1 MEQYGIMDCLDHPT
15 DFCFALAATALV
27 SNTEADLEAAV
38 LYQRGA
44 HPRNNHPGLPKPPIF
59 PSASPYPPEGWSFP
73 PAVPA
78 AARRGRPGP
87 AAADGG
93 WGAVRGGRAACFPS
107 RHPARA
113 ARPPP
118 CLPPLPAGTLGA
130 GPAEPELDPR
140 SSSSRRGQVGVRPHR
155 VLAAPPSWP
164 RPRPPRGA
172 AITRGGGRRHPGLA
186 VWGWALLW
194 DGTSLSLV
202 FSARFDKLGAFW
214 GNWTRFVGSEWP
226 CFIISAEEAAFT
238 AGGRCSQGRARG
250 RVNGF
255 MLGACEEAPSYSL
268 ILFFF

>member
-1 MEQYGIMDCLDHPT
+1 M
-15 DFCFALAATALV
+15 
-27 SNTEADLEAAV
+27 
-38 LYQRGA
+38 
-44 HPRNNHPGLPKPPIF
+44 
-59 PSASPYPPEGWSFP
+59 
-73 PAVPA
+73 
-78 AARRGRPGP
+78 
-87 AAADGG
+87 
-93 WGAVRGGRAACFPS
+93 RGGRAACLPS

-140 SSSSRRGQVGVRPHR
+140 SSSRRGQVGVRPHR
-155 VLAAPPSWP
+155 VLSAPPSWP

-172 AITRGGGRRHPGLA
+172 AITRGGGRRHHGAGGVGLGA
-186 VWGWALLW
+186 
-194 DGTSLSLV
+194 SLGRRFFISR

-214 GNWTRFVGSEWP
+214 GNGTRFVGSAWP

-238 AGGRCSQGRARG
+238 AGGRCSQGRARR

-268 ILFFF
+268 TLFFIYFSLLPPVINYKHYTTEHPFGFQAVTRLTGEACFASAPWSCS